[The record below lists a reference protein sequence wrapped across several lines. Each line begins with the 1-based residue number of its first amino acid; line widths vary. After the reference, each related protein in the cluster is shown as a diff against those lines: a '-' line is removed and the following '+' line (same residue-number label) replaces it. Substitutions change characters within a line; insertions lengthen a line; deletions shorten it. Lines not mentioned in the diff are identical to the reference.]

1 MPRYSNLH
9 YETLETESATRKT
22 ASAAKRR
29 RLQGSPK
36 ENEFALNAY
45 NIGRSLSN
53 LATALS
59 SLAEEHQTLSHEA
72 TAGIDA
78 DALRTAAVLVIQATE
93 QLPTTT
99 PTA

>member
-9 YETLETESATRKT
+9 YETLETESVTRKI

-29 RLQGSPK
+29 RLQGYPK

-45 NIGRSLSN
+45 NIGRSLTN

-59 SLAEEHQTLSHEA
+59 SLAEEQQTLSHEA
-72 TAGIDA
+72 TSGIDA
-78 DALRTAAVLVIQATE
+78 DALRAAAAMVTQASE
-93 QLPTTT
+93 QLPKIS